1 MKVNQTILRLA
12 GLLAI
17 LLFSV
22 PLSAKAGKPGS
33 ELKDPNIAPTFALQ
47 NQDGKEVKLSDF
59 TDKSKIVVL
68 EWMNYDCPFVKAE
81 YKDGVMKRLAEKYAK
96 QNVVWLAINSTNYAE
111 AQGDQAFINE
121 HKLPYPILLDK
132 DGKAG
137 KLYKAM
143 TTPHLFIIDT
153 KGKIVYR
160 GAIDNAP
167 LGKKPENEAYVN
179 YVEKALDELLAGKA
193 VSTPQT
199 KPYGCSVKYAEPAK
213 PKAAARTESKAKSKT
228 EVNTVRSKPRRNNIE
243 LGYRPGYY

>member
-1 MKVNQTILRLA
+1 MKINQTILRVMGVLA
-12 GLLAI
+12 VFCGAALQAAE
-17 LLFSV
+17 V
-22 PLSAKAGKPGS
+22 TTPR
-33 ELKDPNIAPTFALQ
+33 KDPNLAPMFALQ

-59 TDKSKIVVL
+59 TDKGKIVVL
-68 EWMNYDCPFVKAE
+68 EWLNYDCPFVKAE
-81 YKDGVMKRLAEKYAK
+81 YKDGVTKRLAEKYAK

-111 AQGDQAFINE
+111 AQGDQAFIKE
-121 HKLPYPILLDK
+121 HTLPYPILLDK
-132 DGKAG
+132 DGKVG

-199 KPYGCSVKYAEPAK
+199 KSYGCSVKYAEPAK
-213 PKAAARTESKAKSKT
+213 PKSQANTAKP
-228 EVNTVRSKPRRNNIE
+228 KPRRSNTGG
-243 LGYRPGYY
+243 GYRPGYY